1 MRTQNFLHGGINLNN
16 SRKAKVDI
24 SYNGKNITSHINQYV
39 SSVTYTDVAS
49 GSSDTISLNLIDREK
64 KWIGCWMPSK
74 NDTIEV
80 KIYLHNWDE
89 PGTKTVFKCGTF
101 TIDDLS
107 FSGRPLVAKIGA
119 AASPQ
124 SQSFNVTKR
133 TKTWEKVS
141 LKEIAKTV
149 AERSKLT
156 LYFDADNVSIKKIE
170 QNKEEDCKFLYS
182 LCETYGL
189 AMKVYNKKLIIY
201 DEEKYERKSTIATIK
216 ESESEVISWSYNTT
230 LTGTYTG
237 ARVSYSDPVT
247 DKTEIVNIGSGDRIL
262 DVNVS
267 ASDKADAEKKGK
279 AKLRAENKKATT
291 MSISLFGNFK
301 ITASS
306 CVKLEEFRQLS
317 GKYFVTQV
325 KHRVDSSERTTTDL
339 ELRLIE

>member
-1 MRTQNFLHGGINLNN
+1 MNN

-24 SYNGKNITSHINQYV
+24 FYNGKNITSHINPYI
-39 SSVTYTDVAS
+39 SSMTYTDVAS
-49 GSSDTISLNLIDREK
+49 GSSDTLSLQLIDREK
-64 KWIGCWMPSK
+64 KWMGGWLPSK
-74 NDTIEV
+74 NDTIEAN
-80 KIYLHNWDE
+80 IYLHNWDT
-89 PGTKTVFKCGTF
+89 PSTKKVFKCGTF

-107 FSGRPLVAKIGA
+107 FSGRPLVAKVEA

-141 LKEIAKTV
+141 IKEIAKTI

-156 LYFDADNVSIKKIE
+156 LYFDADNVSVAKIE

-201 DEEKYERKSTIATIK
+201 DEEKYEKKSAIATIK
-216 ESESEVISWSYNTT
+216 ENDSEVISWSYNTT

-237 ARVSYSDPVT
+237 ARVSYSDPET
-247 DKTEIVNIGSGDRIL
+247 DKTEVVKIGSGNRIL
-262 DVNVS
+262 DVNVT
-267 ASDKADAEKKGK
+267 ASSKVDAEKKGK

-291 MSISLFGNFK
+291 MSISIFGNFK
-301 ITASS
+301 IIASS
-306 CVKLEEFRQLS
+306 CVKLEEFRQLN

-325 KHRVDSSERTTTDL
+325 KHRVDASERTTTDL

>member
-1 MRTQNFLHGGINLNN
+1 MNN

-24 SYNGKNITSHINQYV
+24 FYNGKNITSHINPYI
-39 SSVTYTDVAS
+39 SSMTYTDVAS
-49 GSSDTISLNLIDREK
+49 GSSDTLSLQLFDREK
-64 KWIGCWMPSK
+64 KWMGGWLPSK
-74 NDTIEV
+74 NDTIEAS
-80 KIYLHNWDE
+80 IILYNWDT
-89 PGTKTVFKCGTF
+89 PNTKKVLKCGTF

-107 FSGRPLVAKIGA
+107 FSGRPLVAKIEA
-119 AASPQ
+119 AAIPQ

-133 TKTWEKVS
+133 TKTWEKVGI
-141 LKEIAKTV
+141 KEIAKTI

-156 LYFDADNVSIKKIE
+156 LYFDADDVFVAKIE

-201 DEEKYERKSTIATIK
+201 DEEKYEKKSAIATIK
-216 ESESEVISWSYNTT
+216 ENDSEVIDWRYITT

-237 ARVSYSDPVT
+237 ARVSYSDPET
-247 DKTEIVNIGSGDRIL
+247 DKTEVVKIGSGNRIL
-262 DVNVS
+262 DVNVT
-267 ASDKADAEKKGK
+267 ASSKADAEKKGK

-301 ITASS
+301 IIAGS
-306 CVKLEEFRQLS
+306 CVKLEEFRQLN

-325 KHRVDSSERTTTDL
+325 KHRVDASERTTSDL